1 MPAVV
6 APLASSKRRLA
17 NNCGVCGKMCPGIVN
32 GVARLVTTAGRDL
45 RYTETGRVQSYMIG
59 FFGGVVVLAV
69 IVIAV
74 VTFAG
79 K

>member
-1 MPAVV
+1 
-6 APLASSKRRLA
+6 
-17 NNCGVCGKMCPGIVN
+17 
-32 GVARLVTTAGRDL
+32 VARLVTTAGRDL

-74 VTFAG
+74 VTFG
-79 K
+79 VK